1 MAKKEEK
8 TVPPEMTD
16 PSWDDYVM
24 SLFDSSELVDGHPN
38 VAGLRR
44 MARLL
49 LGEIL
54 VSKPIGVF
62 PAEGNKATVCYELMI
77 ACANGKM
84 LNFGDVADV
93 TEYNTDLPF
102 CLHPAAVA
110 STRAEARALRKA
122 LCLKKASSEELN
134 GKNAPKTP
142 ELKVKVDKPTTGEVD
157 SGTLLTDNQKT
168 FISNL
173 CKKLSVSASDYL
185 EKGKNVDELNRTEAS
200 ALIDKLR
207 AMQTTV

>member
-8 TVPPEMTD
+8 VVPLMTD
-16 PSWDDYVM
+16 PAWDDYVM
-24 SLFDSSELVDGHPN
+24 SLFDSNELVDGHPN

-49 LGEIL
+49 LGEII
-54 VSKPIGVF
+54 VSKPTAVF
-62 PAEGNKATVCYELMI
+62 ASEGNKTTVCYEVMI
-77 ACANGKM
+77 NCGDGRM

-157 SGTLLTDNQKT
+157 PSTLLTDNQKV

-173 CKKLSVSASDYL
+173 CKKLSVSATEFL
-185 EKGKNVDELNRTEAS
+185 EKGKNVDDLNRTEAS

>member
-1 MAKKEEK
+1 MAKKEEQ
-8 TVPPEMTD
+8 VVPEMTD
-16 PSWDDYVM
+16 PKWDDYVM
-24 SLFDSSELVDGHPN
+24 SLFDSGELVDGHPN

-54 VSKPIGVF
+54 VSKPTAVF
-62 PAEGNKATVCYELMI
+62 ASEGNKATICYEIMI
-77 ACANGKM
+77 SCANGKM

-157 SGTLLTDNQKT
+157 PSTLLTDNQKN
-168 FISNL
+168 FISSL
-173 CKKLSVSASDYL
+173 CKKLSVSASEFL
-185 EKGKNVDELNRTEAS
+185 EKGKKIDELTRSEAS
-200 ALIDKLR
+200 ALLDKLR
-207 AMQTTV
+207 AMQTTA